1 MLDAYL
7 IPLASGFLK
16 PDFSDCE
23 HLRTYLARDEYS
35 EQDSDWQSDAEID
48 MLRSLVEEMAE
59 LRFHAE
65 ASYKNHAHLVK
76 NKKKELA
83 LNWDKVEKFNPPL
96 RLITSIAQHHL
107 TSIEHIFH
115 ALRKYLRR
123 EREMVHLSQAQ
134 QVDVKCLLWLTR
146 QPGYTPA
153 QKAGARQR
161 IMAVVRKESYDTLEN
176 RVLKAFLRLALKSA
190 SRYLRDYGKPF
201 SDKELIRSMRKMV
214 SLFRRE
220 LQSVELKGVS
230 RLRSLP
236 TPNYVLMHDRHYHLI
251 WLLYKKLLMQ
261 EQFILWV
268 WPHRQRFCLEYIK
281 VYLSIVLRWDY
292 TAVFGSK
299 LWLRP
304 IPIEGCFIEHA
315 HFSNAYCSNAYCSN
329 AKILELYSVDSSAE
343 TGASSLIFRVGE
355 HKRKINFYY
364 LPKDASINQVENTDE
379 RCYSVVINA
388 SAHIVESDECTYVVP
403 ASKDALEDITFH
415 LHDWAQTMLD
425 L

>member
-1 MLDAYL
+1 MFDAYL
-7 IPLASGFLK
+7 IPSASGFLK

-65 ASYKNHAHLVK
+65 ECYKNHAHLVK

-83 LNWDKVEKFNPPL
+83 LNWDEIEKFDPPL

-107 TSIEHIFH
+107 TSIERIFH

-134 QVDVKCLLWLTR
+134 QVDGKCLLWLAR

-153 QKAGARQR
+153 QKAGSRQQ

-190 SRYLRDYGKPF
+190 RRYLCDYGKLF
-201 SDKELIRSMRKMV
+201 SGKELIRSMHKMV

-251 WLLYKKLLMQ
+251 WLLYKKLLIQ

-268 WPHRQRFCLEYIK
+268 WTHRQRFCLEYIK
-281 VYLSIVLRWDY
+281 FYLTIALRWDFKP
-292 TAVFGSK
+292 VFDSK

-304 IPIEGCFIEHA
+304 KPVEGCFIEHA
-315 HFSNAYCSNAYCSN
+315 HFSNAYRSGS
-329 AKILELYSVDSSAE
+329 KILELYSVDSSAE
-343 TGASSLIFRVGE
+343 TGASSLMFRVGE
-355 HKRKINFYY
+355 HKRKIDFYY
-364 LPKDASINQVENTDE
+364 LPKDASINQVKNTDE

-403 ASKDALEDITFH
+403 ASKDALEDITYH
-415 LHDWAQTMLD
+415 LHGWAQTMLD